1 MSQQAIVQTLSF
13 KAGSDLSNSIYKVV
27 KLTADQTVDVVSAI
41 SDVPVGVLVEP
52 AGAGKAVGVA
62 LSGTVKV
69 LVGGTELTVNAGD
82 VLAIDKDGT
91 VVKYDA
97 KDNPQKVGI
106 ALEGGSTGSYIEM
119 LIRIL

>member
-1 MSQQAIVQTLSF
+1 MSQQAIKQILTF

-27 KLTADQTVDVVSAI
+27 KITADQTVDVVSTVN
-41 SDVPVGVLVEP
+41 DVPVGVLVEP

-62 LSGTVKV
+62 VSGTVKV
-69 LVGGTELTVNAGD
+69 LVGGTNLTIKAGD
-82 VLAIDKDGT
+82 ILAIANDGS

-97 KDNPQKVGI
+97 TNNPQKVGI

>member
-1 MSQQAIVQTLSF
+1 MSQQAIKQILSF
-13 KAGSDLSNSIYKVV
+13 NAGSDLSNSIYKVV
-27 KLTADQTVDVVSAI
+27 KMTADQTVDVVSAVG
-41 SDVPVGVLVEP
+41 DVPIGVLVEP

-62 LSGTVKV
+62 ISGTVKV
-69 LVGGTELTVNAGD
+69 LVGGTNLTISAGD
-82 VLAIDKDGT
+82 VLAIANNGT

-97 KDNPQKVGI
+97 TNNPQKIGI